1 MKNVFCGVSKW
12 NISGTFQPYQY
23 NVVLTQMPASFFSP
37 WACGFIVALCFLS
50 GMKDW
55 GLVALRQ
62 EILCFHSSK
71 DFILFDLNNTL
82 TPAANGPEGT
92 LQMITRQKAWVS
104 LGYFW

>member
-1 MKNVFCGVSKW
+1 M

-23 NVVLTQMPASFFSP
+23 NILSTQMPVSFSSP
-37 WACGFIVALCFLS
+37 RACGFIVALCFLS
-50 GMKDW
+50 GIKEK

-62 EILCFHSSK
+62 EILYFHSSK
-71 DFILFDLNNTL
+71 DFILFDLSNTF

-92 LQMITRQKAWVS
+92 LEMIARQKAWVS